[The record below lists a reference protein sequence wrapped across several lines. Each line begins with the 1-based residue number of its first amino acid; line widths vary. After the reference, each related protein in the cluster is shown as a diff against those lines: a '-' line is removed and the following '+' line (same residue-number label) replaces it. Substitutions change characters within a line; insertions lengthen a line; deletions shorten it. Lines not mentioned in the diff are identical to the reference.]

1 MMTGD
6 DNDLFKEAME
16 DVKPLKDLSNVVFL
30 QHKPPCRDR
39 RQEPDDAAENFLVT
53 GYIDALPL
61 DVPLSYKQDGIQQG
75 VLDKLS
81 EGRYAIEASLNLTR
95 TPVETCRQHLF
106 AFIRRMQSEQLRTL
120 LIIHGKG
127 RHDNS
132 HANIVRSL
140 VARWLT
146 QFEQVQAYCAA
157 RPAHG
162 GTGACYVVLKKSAA
176 ASSENRERFARRK
189 C

>member
-1 MMTGD
+1 MTCD
-6 DNDLFKEAME
+6 DKDLFKEAME
-16 DVKPLKDLSNVVFL
+16 DVKPLKDWSNVVFL
-30 QHKPPCRDR
+30 QHKPPCNGR
-39 RQEPDDAAENFLVT
+39 RPEVDEVEDNFLVT
-53 GYIDALPL
+53 GYVDAIPIDI
-61 DVPLSYKQDGIQQG
+61 PLSYKQDGIQQG

-81 EGRYAIEASLNLTR
+81 EGRYSIEASLNLTR
-95 TPVETCRQHLF
+95 MPVETCRQNLF
-106 AFIRRMQSEQLRTL
+106 AFIRRMQFEQRRTL

-140 VARWLT
+140 VARWLA
-146 QFEQVQAYCAA
+146 QFEQVQAYCTA

-162 GTGACYVVLKKSAA
+162 GIGACYVVLKKSAA